1 MSRLPFCGRALRVAV
16 FVGAEA
22 LAAVGLFAVTAA
34 TPAFAAD
41 APLEKLTVADPYLEL
56 RTGPGRGYPIFFV
69 VARDESIEVELRHTD
84 WFKVRTAGG
93 KEGWVQREQLE
104 RTLTAAG
111 GSKTFRDVMLDDYLR
126 RRVELGMA
134 WGEFKNEPVLKLWT
148 SYKLSRSLNIE
159 GTIGQVQG
167 VFSGTNF
174 WHLNLNAEPWSDK
187 RISPFFGVGVGK
199 FKNIPNASLV
209 GAETTNAKLANA
221 SVGLRY
227 HISER
232 FVARI
237 DYTLYTAFLSDN
249 QTGEYRAAT
258 AGISFF
264 F

>member
-1 MSRLPFCGRALRVAV
+1 MNRLPFWRRAVRVAV
-16 FVGAEA
+16 FVGAQ
-22 LAAVGLFAVTAA
+22 AAAAAGLFAV

-41 APLEKLTVADPYLEL
+41 EPLEKLTVADPYLEL

-93 KEGWVQREQLE
+93 KEGWVQRDQLE

-134 WGEFKNEPVLKLWT
+134 WGTFKNEPVLKLWT
-148 SYKLSRSLNIE
+148 SYKLSRSLNLE

-174 WHLNLNAEPWSDK
+174 WHINVQTEPWSDQ
-187 RISPFFGVGVGK
+187 RFSPFFGVGVGR
-199 FKNIPNASLV
+199 FRNIPNTSLV
-209 GAETTNAKLANA
+209 SAEPSNSNLANA
-221 SVGLRY
+221 TIGVKVHLTD
-227 HISER
+227 R
-232 FVARI
+232 FVARL
-237 DYTLYTAFLSDN
+237 DYTIYTAYLSDSR
-249 QTGEYRAAT
+249 TGQYRALT
-258 AGISFF
+258 AGLSFF

>member
-1 MSRLPFCGRALRVAV
+1 MQHAVSAMSRTPVWRLAV
-16 FVGAEA
+16 LAGAQA
-22 LAAVGLFAVTAA
+22 LALAGLFATA
-34 TPAFAAD
+34 PAAAAD
-41 APLEKLTVADPYLEL
+41 EPLERLVVADPYLEL
-56 RTGPGRGYPIFFV
+56 HTGPGRGYPVFFV

-111 GSKTFRDVMLDDYLR
+111 SSKTFRDVMLDDYLR
-126 RRVELGMA
+126 RRVELGMG
-134 WGEFKNEPVLKLWT
+134 WGTFKSEPVLKLWT
-148 SYKLSRSLNIE
+148 SYRLAKSLNIE
-159 GTIGQVQG
+159 ATVGQVQG
-167 VFSGTNF
+167 VFSGTTF
-174 WHLNLNAEPWSDK
+174 WHINLNAEPWNDK
-187 RISPFFGVGVGK
+187 RISPFFGVGIGR

-209 GAETTNAKLANA
+209 DAVTTSANLANA

-232 FVARI
+232 FVARV
-237 DYTLYTAFLSDN
+237 DYTLYTAFLSDSRSA
-249 QTGEYRAAT
+249 EYRAAT

>member
-1 MSRLPFCGRALRVAV
+1 MNRLSFWRRAASVCAQLAMLI
-16 FVGAEA
+16 GL
-22 LAAVGLFAVTAA
+22 LAAA
-34 TPAFAAD
+34 PAFAAD
-41 APLEKLTVADPYLEL
+41 EPLERLHVADPYLEL
-56 RTGPGRGYPIFFV
+56 RTGPGRGYPVFFV

-104 RTLTAAG
+104 RTLTEAG
-111 GSKTFRDVMLDDYLR
+111 GTKTFRDVMLDDYLR

-134 WGEFKNEPVLKLWT
+134 WGTFKSEPMLKLWT
-148 SYKLSRSLNIE
+148 SYRFAKSLNIE
-159 GTIGQVQG
+159 ATVGQVQG
-167 VFSGTNF
+167 VFSGTTL
-174 WHLNLNAEPWSDK
+174 WHLNLNAEPWNDK
-187 RISPFFGVGVGK
+187 RISPFFGVGIGK

-209 GAETTNAKLANA
+209 NAVSTNANLANA

-232 FVARI
+232 FVARV

-258 AGISFF
+258 LGISFF